1 MKKIIPLLIILLTLV
16 AMNSKGSDTLFYR
29 FNNYYVIDGTPFDTM
44 VFDLEIKS
52 STAGT
57 YLTCFQTDIIFDTI
71 TFGTWAQPVSIAPYY
86 LPDGVVSTDL
96 TLIGGPANPTKSVFR
111 YGMKQLFAPFN
122 PATLGLVPN
131 SSWGRLIK
139 YKMLV
144 LNNSQNVGLNFQ
156 TTFMATNQKFVLALG
171 SQTTNYAPIVASN
184 NLLTLPAQPT
194 NTRLLISE
202 LGDPSNSNADFVE
215 IYNAGSNTVNFS
227 AGASYFLTVYNGSTY
242 QNFQLTGNLAAGD
255 SYVVGGTSY
264 FTAYPGKAA
273 DQTNALVD
281 QNGAVSWYLTLGSAY
296 STGFLIDR
304 YNGTTSPFTG
314 KHAVRRFQVVYPNAT
329 FTSSEWGAPAATNMD
344 MTPGSHRV
352 TLTWDGTSS
361 SNWRDTSNWTPS
373 YVPDL
378 GHDAVVPDNVLP
390 LPVISTGNEMN
401 CHDLIN
407 GATGSK

>member
-1 MKKIIPLLIILLTLV
+1 MKKIIPLIIILLTLLGSH
-16 AMNSKGSDTLFYR
+16 SKGSDTLFYR

-57 YLTCFQTDIIFDTI
+57 YLTCFQTDIIFNTI
-71 TFGTWAQPVSIAPYY
+71 TFGTNAQPINISPYY
-86 LPDGVVSTDL
+86 IPNGVVSTDL
-96 TLIGGPANPTKSVFR
+96 NFTAGPANPVNNTFR
-111 YGMKQLFAPFN
+111 YGMRQFAGPFN

-131 SSWGRLIK
+131 NSWGKLIK
-139 YKMLV
+139 YKMLI
-144 LNNSQNVGLNFQ
+144 LNNSQNAGLNFNLSM
-156 TTFMATNQKFVLALG
+156 MASNQKFVTTSG
-171 SQTTNYAPIVASN
+171 SQTTNYSPLIASN
-184 NLLTLPAQPT
+184 DLLTFPVQPS
-194 NTRLLISE
+194 NTRLMISE
-202 LGDPSNSNADFVE
+202 LGDPSNSSADFVE
-215 IYNAGSNTVNFS
+215 IYNAASSTVNFS
-227 AGASYFLTVYNGSTY
+227 AGASYFLTVFNGSTY
-242 QNFQLTGNLAAGD
+242 QNFQLTGILAAGD
-255 SYVVGGTSY
+255 TYVVGGTSY

-281 QNGAVSWYLTLGSAY
+281 QNGAASWYLTLGSAY
-296 STGFLIDR
+296 GTGFLIDQ
-304 YNGTTSPFTG
+304 YNGTTLPFTG

-378 GHDAVVPDNVLP
+378 GHDAVLPDNVLP